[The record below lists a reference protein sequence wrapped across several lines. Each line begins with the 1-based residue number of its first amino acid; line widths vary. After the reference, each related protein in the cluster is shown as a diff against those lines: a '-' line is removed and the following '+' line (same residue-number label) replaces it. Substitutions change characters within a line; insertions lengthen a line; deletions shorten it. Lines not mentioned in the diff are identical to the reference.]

1 MKGAAFKD
9 VIAGHVARNRNLCK
23 LLESKGAD
31 LTAKRTIDLH
41 FWADGELAA
50 QRLADVLRGRG
61 WSHVEIN
68 PTEDGSVW
76 NVELHIEASVLEVVD
91 HGFVEAIAGLAIDN
105 QGQFDGWGTSV

>member
-1 MKGAAFKD
+1 MRASDLKD
-9 VIAGHVARNRNLCK
+9 VIAGHVARNWELCK
-23 LLESKGAD
+23 LIESKGAD

-50 QRLADVLRGRG
+50 HRLATVLRERG

-68 PTEDGSVW
+68 PTEDVSVW
-76 NVELHIEASVLEVVD
+76 NVEVHIEASVLEVVD
-91 HGFVEAIAGLAIDN
+91 RGFLEAIARLAMDS